1 MSLLYSLHSFSLT
14 YSFSLFPRVY
24 LYTCVDVPASVCKC
38 VRLLFFKKTYDGNN
52 GDMTSLFTSCIH
64 RDDLRCRLDHV
75 ICFYNNDIRV
85 YPYKRLSFV

>member
-1 MSLLYSLHSFSLT
+1 MCLRLPVSVYVYYSS
-14 YSFSLFPRVY
+14 
-24 LYTCVDVPASVCKC
+24 
-38 VRLLFFKKTYDGNN
+38 KKTYDGNN

-85 YPYKRLSFV
+85 YPYKRLSFE

>member
-1 MSLLYSLHSFSLT
+1 MSLSKQSLQFFFNIFFLII
-14 YSFSLFPRVY
+14 F
-24 LYTCVDVPASVCKC
+24 TCVKSVRCLRCVYVCTYKC
-38 VRLLFFKKTYDGNN
+38 VYVYYSSTKTYDGNN

-85 YPYKRLSFV
+85 SP